1 VAITN
6 GYCTLAEL
14 KASLNI
20 TDAVDDTALE
30 AAITSASRMIDDY
43 TERFFYVN
51 GTTGFSQ

>member
-1 VAITN
+1 MPIVN

-30 AAITSASRMIDDY
+30 VAITAARDRKS
-43 TERFFYVN
+43 VV
-51 GTTGFSQ
+51 